1 VNQSF
6 DLVALLV
13 AAGLLA
19 LVFRAAARTRSRP
32 MRLTLVGFAALV
44 IALMIWNLAARG
56 GFHAV

>member
-32 MRLTLVGFAALV
+32 MRLTLAGFAVLV
-44 IALMIWNLAARG
+44 IALMIWNLAVRG